1 MDAVMPA
8 RAIPLCVDLDGT
20 LARTDLLA
28 ESLLVLLKKNP
39 LYIVMCVFWLLH
51 GIGCMKEKIAKRVTM
66 DVGILPYNDRL
77 VAYLRTEQQSG
88 RSLYL
93 CTASNEQFAQQI
105 AAHFGIFSG
114 VMASNGELN
123 LRGSHK
129 ADALASRFGEQG
141 FDYCGNDLTDVPVWK
156 RAHAAIV
163 VGNEKIASAARKVNQ
178 QIVLFDE
185 ASPPLRIVLEALRV
199 YQWCKNTLVFL
210 PLLAAHQFTDVTT
223 ILNATIAFFAFS
235 LCASSAY
242 LVNDMLDLDA
252 DRRHIRKRNRPFA
265 SGKLPLSFGV
275 ALTAVLLALTAM
287 LAALLPT
294 KFVLVLGMYF
304 ALTLAYTFTLKRMM
318 LVDVFSLAALYTARI
333 LAGGAAEHIRLSY
346 WLILFSVSIFLSLAM
361 AKRYTE
367 LNVILKEGKSAA
379 AGRGY
384 ITQDLAILQSFGT
397 AAGYIAAL
405 VLALYLRSAEV
416 RLMYTHQ
423 AGLWVLFGLVLFWI
437 SRVWMMA
444 FRGRMNDDPIVFA
457 LKDKVSLCVLM
468 ACVAS
473 IILAA

>member
-1 MDAVMPA
+1 
-8 RAIPLCVDLDGT
+8 
-20 LARTDLLA
+20 
-28 ESLLVLLKKNP
+28 
-39 LYIVMCVFWLLH
+39 
-51 GIGCMKEKIAKRVTM
+51 
-66 DVGILPYNDRL
+66 
-77 VAYLRTEQQSG
+77 
-88 RSLYL
+88 
-93 CTASNEQFAQQI
+93 
-105 AAHFGIFSG
+105 
-114 VMASNGELN
+114 
-123 LRGSHK
+123 
-129 ADALASRFGEQG
+129 
-141 FDYCGNDLTDVPVWK
+141 
-156 RAHAAIV
+156 
-163 VGNEKIASAARKVNQ
+163 
-178 QIVLFDE
+178 
-185 ASPPLRIVLEALRV
+185 
-199 YQWCKNTLVFL
+199 
-210 PLLAAHQFTDVTT
+210 
-223 ILNATIAFFAFS
+223 
-235 LCASSAY
+235 
-242 LVNDMLDLDA
+242 MLDLDA